1 MLSYG
6 LIRFIILPYLF
17 FKGQFS
23 GKPYFYHFINNV
35 LLLGTVLCS
44 WFYTSYRFSHDK
56 AFEFDPWLKYGWFTP
71 FLFTC
76 CCLPLLGLPQAIVNF
91 LGLISFQSFPK
102 PPQFKVTRFHSIL
115 FPSNSMQYSFWSIQ
129 YDSHTTSRICFRVV
143 TRGDYPELVR
153 NNCYR
158 NINTCQDV
166 GLRNFYVEVVTDKS
180 ISIAENESVRE
191 VVVPSNYTTRSGAMF
206 KARALQYALED
217 EVNICLC

>member
-1 MLSYG
+1 MSVPHFLCCSLLFG
-6 LIRFIILPYLF
+6 LVI
-17 FKGQFS
+17 FS
-23 GKPYFYHFINNV
+23 VYPAANV
-35 LLLGTVLCS
+35 QAEPS
-44 WFYTSYRFSHDK
+44 DHWQ
-56 AFEFDPWLKYGWFTP
+56 KYGWFTI
-71 FLFTC
+71 FLMGPPW
-76 CCLPLLGLPQAIVNF
+76 LILLALPQSMFNF
-91 LGLISFQSFPK
+91 LGLVFFQSFPD
-102 PPQFKVTRFHSIL
+102 PPKLKVTRVYTI
-115 FPSNSMQYSFWSIQ
+115 NIIGSMLIFYRTLTKFFFWSYPIPYSFWSIQ